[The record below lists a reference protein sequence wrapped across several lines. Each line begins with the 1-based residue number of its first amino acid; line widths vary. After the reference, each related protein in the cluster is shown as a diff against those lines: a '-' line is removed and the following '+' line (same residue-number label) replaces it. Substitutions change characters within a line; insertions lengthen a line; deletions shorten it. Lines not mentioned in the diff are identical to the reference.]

1 MICQKCGA
9 ELPAGAAFCNYCGS
23 PAAAE
28 ASAPT
33 EPATT
38 QTFETTETPAAP
50 AVELGKPENVIAG
63 MIGAIAGA
71 LLGGAS
77 IVLLDQLGFVASISG
92 FLIAFLSLKG
102 YEWLG
107 GRLTK
112 KGVVASI
119 VLCLIVPLLAY
130 FMSIAIYWTQTE
142 PNLTLGMSFAA
153 VLESAT
159 YAEFWGEIGLSVLM
173 LYGFTALGAYST
185 ISAAFKKNKQ

>member
-28 ASAPT
+28 AAAPT

-38 QTFETTETPAAP
+38 PETTETPAAP

-112 KGVVASI
+112 KGIVASI

-142 PNLTLGMSFAA
+142 PSLTLGMSFAA

-159 YAEFWGEIGLSVLM
+159 YVEFWGDIGLNVLM

-185 ISAAFKKNKQ
+185 ISAAFKKNKK